1 MNRETFLST
10 FSLLKTA
17 SYDSAALKRL
27 PNDSGQFR
35 KAGVLVGLVERPNG
49 LHVVLTTRAKH
60 LKHHPGQVSFPG
72 GKFEEFD
79 RSIEETA
86 LRETQEEIGIPPQ
99 NLSTIGILP
108 ELPTISRFHVT
119 PVVAFIES
127 SYIPIIDK
135 NEVDA
140 LFEVPLAFLLDP
152 NNLKTHDLSINKQ
165 QHRIFT
171 LAYNGH
177 LIWGVT
183 AQIIHAL
190 QQQFR

>member
-1 MNRETFLST
+1 MNRETFLQT
-10 FSLLKTA
+10 FSLFKPEN
-17 SYDSAALKRL
+17 YDVAALKRV
-27 PNDSGQFR
+27 PNSAGPFR
-35 KAGVLVGLVERPNG
+35 KAGVLVGLVDRPNG

-72 GKFEEFD
+72 GKYETFD
-79 RSIEETA
+79 QSIVETA
-86 LRETQEEIGIPPQ
+86 LRETHEEIGISRQ
-99 NLSTIGILP
+99 KLLTIGTLP

-119 PVVAFIES
+119 PVVAFIEN

-140 LFEVPLAFLLDP
+140 LFEVPLAFLLNP
-152 NNLKTHDLSINKQ
+152 NNLKTHDLSINNQ
-165 QHRIFT
+165 QHRIFA

-183 AQIIHAL
+183 AQIIQAL